1 MDKKKC
7 QPFSLR
13 LRFKAEFDPNWDW
26 EIDYTVNNCYNF
38 HMNIHLEFFSSF
50 GVKFDRTRKNNF
62 EMGVKYLSLIWINN
76 HCNNKKQ
83 CKLRRL
89 LDKLSRCRFY
99 QFWRILILKV
109 LFYRR
114 TYESKRH
121 DNENTE
127 ILVALVKL
135 LSFMSTLITFS
146 FCLLFC
152 VTSKV

>member
-109 LFYRR
+109 YFTDEHMNRKDMTMKIRKFWL
-114 TYESKRH
+114 H
-121 DNENTE
+121 
-127 ILVALVKL
+127 
-135 LSFMSTLITFS
+135 LSSCYPL
-146 FCLLFC
+146 CQL
-152 VTSKV
+152 